1 MKRLCEMYVLRE
13 NFAILTVDECTS
25 LVLLIFFKRFA
36 LTNSNNINMKLKF
49 TWMLTLFLA
58 LVQFS
63 FAQEKNISGTVSDE
77 SGMPLPGVA
86 VLVKGTSTGTQTD
99 FDGKYTLKAMSGQTL
114 VFSYLGMK
122 SVERTVGSATTIN
135 VTLQE
140 DAQALEEV
148 VVLGY
153 SVKSVSEV
161 TGSSVQVSGDQIASV
176 PVVSVDQALQGKVA
190 GLNISMASGTPGSVQ
205 DIRIRRVGSINAGN
219 DPLYVIDGVPVN
231 NSNFSGSSA
240 VSSFSALASLNSSDI
255 ESITVLKDASA
266 TSAYGARGSNGVIV
280 ITTKKGKSGKVS
292 LQLIHW

>member
-1 MKRLCEMYVLRE
+1 
-13 NFAILTVDECTS
+13 
-25 LVLLIFFKRFA
+25 
-36 LTNSNNINMKLKF
+36 MKL
-49 TWMLTLFLA
+49 
-58 LVQFS
+58 
-63 FAQEKNISGTVSDE
+63 
-77 SGMPLPGVA
+77 P
-86 VLVKGTSTGTQTD
+86 
-99 FDGKYTLKAMSGQTL
+99 
-114 VFSYLGMK
+114 
-122 SVERTVGSATTIN
+122 
-135 VTLQE
+135 
-140 DAQALEEV
+140 
-148 VVLGY
+148 
-153 SVKSVSEV
+153 
-161 TGSSVQVSGDQIASV
+161 GSSVQVSGDQIASV

-292 LQLIHW
+292 FTANSLVDFQNNAVEGRKSFDSNTTYGVINRSFRNSVVI